1 MNINR
6 ILFTGNLTADPQLVQ
21 AGKGKLVNASLAN
34 NQFYTDG
41 DEERQQITTF
51 IDLKIWGNAAENFS
65 KFARQG
71 QEIFVEGELRQDR
84 WEDDRAT
91 SAQKCSSRC
100 CPGSL
105 RSVRQRNRP
114 RPIVRG
120 EVAVISSSFFPGLR
134 PCRTPR
140 GFKIDNRRLQW
151 RKLHFPLRFSD
162 RFYYASPQRL
172 FARVSLK
179 KISRSV

>member
-6 ILFTGNLTADPQLVQ
+6 ILFTGNLTADPELVQ

-84 WEDDRAT
+84 WEDDRGN
-91 SAQKCSSRC
+91 K
-100 CPGSL
+100 
-105 RSVRQRNRP
+105 RSKMFVKVLSWQFTQRKTEEPAKANSKR
-114 RPIVRG
+114 
-120 EVAVISSSFFPGLR
+120 
-134 PCRTPR
+134 
-140 GFKIDNRRLQW
+140 
-151 RKLHFPLRFSD
+151 
-162 RFYYASPQRL
+162 
-172 FARVSLK
+172 
-179 KISRSV
+179 

>member
-1 MNINR
+1 MYLVRLLNKDRNHRRENKPMNINR

-51 IDLKIWGNAAENFS
+51 VDLKIWGNAAENFS

-84 WEDDRAT
+84 WEDDRGN
-91 SAQKCSSRC
+91 K
-100 CPGSL
+100 
-105 RSVRQRNRP
+105 RSKMFVKVLSWQFTQRKAEEPAKANSKR
-114 RPIVRG
+114 
-120 EVAVISSSFFPGLR
+120 
-134 PCRTPR
+134 
-140 GFKIDNRRLQW
+140 
-151 RKLHFPLRFSD
+151 
-162 RFYYASPQRL
+162 
-172 FARVSLK
+172 
-179 KISRSV
+179 